1 MAGHRSAI
9 AFRRRLTEC
18 QRLYRYG
25 SWLDEVGGR
34 VETMRAEMAGTAG
47 RLELAL
53 AGQFRNGIARTP
65 SPLAAAP
72 DIHDMT
78 PREMSDYG
86 FRLFG
91 EGAIDIHTL
100 HRFRRE
106 LVTTDGT
113 PAADIK
119 MDFAAQAR
127 ERLAHLDAVFEPK
140 SSTSYRSL
148 RRLLDF
154 ARS

>member
-1 MAGHRSAI
+1 MRNDAMQTNI
-9 AFRRRLTEC
+9 
-18 QRLYRYG
+18 
-25 SWLDEVGGR
+25 GGA
-34 VETMRAEMAGTAG
+34 VNTGAAG
-47 RLELAL
+47 RFELAF
-53 AGQFRNGIARTP
+53 AAQFKGNTARP
-65 SPLAAAP
+65 ASILSPP
-72 DIHDMT
+72 DIRNMT

-100 HRFRRE
+100 HRFQRE
-106 LVTTDGT
+106 LLATENT
-113 PAADIK
+113 PAADAK

-127 ERLAHLDAVFEPK
+127 DRLAHLDAVLEPK

-154 ARS
+154 AKG

>member
-1 MAGHRSAI
+1 MQAGAKGVAAGAS
-9 AFRRRLTEC
+9 
-18 QRLYRYG
+18 
-25 SWLDEVGGR
+25 GR
-34 VETMRAEMAGTAG
+34 F
-47 RLELAL
+47 ELAF
-53 AGQFRNGIARTP
+53 AAQFKGSGIP
-65 SPLAAAP
+65 STAALSPP
-72 DIHDMT
+72 DIRDLT
-78 PREMSDYG
+78 PREMADYG

-106 LVTTDGT
+106 LIATDGT

-140 SSTSYRSL
+140 SSAAYRSL

-154 ARS
+154 ARP

>member
-1 MAGHRSAI
+1 MQANAKGVAAGA
-9 AFRRRLTEC
+9 
-18 QRLYRYG
+18 
-25 SWLDEVGGR
+25 GGR
-34 VETMRAEMAGTAG
+34 F
-47 RLELAL
+47 ELAF
-53 AGQFRNGIARTP
+53 AAQFKGGASQP
-65 SPLAAAP
+65 ASALPPP
-72 DIHDMT
+72 DIRDMT
-78 PREMSDYG
+78 PREMADYG

-106 LVTTDGT
+106 LIATAGT

-119 MDFAAQAR
+119 MDFAAQACD
-127 ERLAHLDAVFEPK
+127 RLAHLDEVFEPK

>member
-1 MAGHRSAI
+1 MQAGAKGV
-9 AFRRRLTEC
+9 AM
-18 QRLYRYG
+18 G
-25 SWLDEVGGR
+25 AGGR
-34 VETMRAEMAGTAG
+34 F
-47 RLELAL
+47 ELAF
-53 AGQFRNGIARTP
+53 AAQFKGSGAPSIAAL
-65 SPLAAAP
+65 SPP
-72 DIHDMT
+72 DIRDLT
-78 PREMSDYG
+78 PREMADYG

-106 LVTTDGT
+106 LIATDGT

-154 ARS
+154 ARP

>member
-1 MAGHRSAI
+1 MRIDAVRGKAAVAADAGA
-9 AFRRRLTEC
+9 
-18 QRLYRYG
+18 
-25 SWLDEVGGR
+25 GGR
-34 VETMRAEMAGTAG
+34 F
-47 RLELAL
+47 ELAF
-53 AGQFRNGIARTP
+53 AAQFKGNAAQP
-65 SPLAAAP
+65 ASMVSPP
-72 DIHDMT
+72 DIRNLT

-100 HRFRRE
+100 HRFQRE
-106 LVTTDGT
+106 LLATVGT

-154 ARS
+154 ARP